1 MILIKIHKTP
11 NGETIAMCD
20 KDLIGK
26 TFEENELS
34 LTVSENFY
42 NGREISDKKELLKI
56 IKNAPNMNIVGKESV
71 DFAIKNHLIDKNS
84 VILIK
89 KVPYTIKILT

>member
-11 NGETIAMCD
+11 NGNIVAMCD

-34 LTVSENFY
+34 LTVSESFY
-42 NGREISDKKELLKI
+42 NGREISDKEELLKI
-56 IKNAPNMNIVGKESV
+56 IKNAPNMNIIGKESV
-71 DFAIKNHLIDKNS
+71 DFAVKNHVIDKSN

-89 KVPYTIKILT
+89 KIPHAIKI

>member
-1 MILIKIHKTP
+1 
-11 NGETIAMCD
+11 MCD

-42 NGREISDKKELLKI
+42 NGREVSDKKELLKI
-56 IKNAPNMNIVGKESV
+56 IKNAPNMNIIGKESV
-71 DFAIKNHLIDKNS
+71 DFAIKNHVIDKNN

-89 KVPYTIKILT
+89 KIPYSTKLLT